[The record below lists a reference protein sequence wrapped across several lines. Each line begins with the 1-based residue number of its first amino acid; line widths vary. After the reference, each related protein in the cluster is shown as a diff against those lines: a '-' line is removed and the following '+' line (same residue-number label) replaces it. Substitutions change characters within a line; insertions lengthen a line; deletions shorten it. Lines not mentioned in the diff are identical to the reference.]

1 MSKENEAKFVLRIDK
16 EVYQELVDYA
26 KQSDRSI
33 NKAIVYIIKEYLKSI
48 SK

>member
-16 EVYQELVDYA
+16 DLYKELNDFA
-26 KQSDRSI
+26 KTSNRSI
-33 NKAIVYIIKEYLKSI
+33 NKSVVYIIKEYLKKI